1 MLMNNED
8 SLLKLGIIG
17 STGFLGRGLT
27 NLLSKKYS
35 VHVYS
40 RREPMDFFQNISSW
54 TIGQLHDEKTLEGF
68 LERIDILIHLGQ
80 SGKPMD
86 SNNNFVY
93 ETEANLIPSL
103 QLIEVLKRVQ
113 NPIHILFASSGGTVY
128 QEKPQHLHKET
139 DPTEP
144 LTSYGINKL
153 SLEYYLDLLTKI
165 SRHSCFTLRISN
177 PYGELLSSGR
187 NQGFIGVS
195 LSRILEGKEI
205 QIFDDE
211 NIVRDYIHL
220 EDMASAFE
228 KAIFYRKS
236 GYSVFNIGTGV
247 GTSLKEILDLMEKH
261 FGKSV
266 ARTVVKKDG
275 RIKLPKWNVL
285 DISKAKKELDWN
297 PKIDLQTGLRNLIE
311 SIV

>member
-1 MLMNNED
+1 MNNENS
-8 SLLKLGIIG
+8 SLEIGIIG
-17 STGFLGRGLT
+17 STGFLGRSLT
-27 NLLSKKYS
+27 NQLAKKYS

-40 RREPMDFFQNISSW
+40 RREPMDFFQSISSW
-54 TIGQLHDEKTLEGF
+54 TIGQLHDEKTLQGF